1 MCLLE
6 GGCSGRMQ
14 KIHILS
20 AKPSGEL
27 NFSAFA
33 SGRRALL
40 ILALAQCNTSVKQLG
55 KVD

>member
-20 AKPSGEL
+20 AKPSEGL

-40 ILALAQCNTSVKQLG
+40 ILALAQCNTSVKLFG